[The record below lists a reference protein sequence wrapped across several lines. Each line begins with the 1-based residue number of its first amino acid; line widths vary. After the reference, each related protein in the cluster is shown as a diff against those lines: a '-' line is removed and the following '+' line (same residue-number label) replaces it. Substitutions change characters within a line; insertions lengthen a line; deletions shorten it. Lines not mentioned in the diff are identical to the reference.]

1 MKSHRKPIVN
11 TFPASV
17 TRRSVLSGFI
27 GAAVVSTISACGFRL
42 KGAVD
47 LPYKALAITGNPSPQ
62 LRGDIQTAVLTGTA
76 VKVAI
81 NPRDADLLLEILNET
96 TTQEI
101 LAYNANG
108 QISAYRL
115 TVRVTFRAFDTTGT
129 EVVPETEIYLTRDLD
144 FSVSTVLAND
154 AQIQGFLGLMRRD
167 LAIQILR
174 RVSASAKAPKSRNF

>member
-1 MKSHRKPIVN
+1 MKITRQERKVAAPINRV
-11 TFPASV
+11 
-17 TRRSVLSGFI
+17 RRSALAMMGLTMLGS
-27 GAAVVSTISACGFRL
+27 ISACGFRL

-115 TVRVTFRAFDTTGT
+115 TVRVTFRAFDTAGV
-129 EVVPETEIYLTRDLD
+129 EVVPESEIYLTRDLD

-174 RVSASAKAPKSRNF
+174 RISASARVSKSKGF

>member
-1 MKSHRKPIVN
+1 MKITRQERKVVAPINRV
-11 TFPASV
+11 
-17 TRRSVLSGFI
+17 RRSALAMMGLTMLGS
-27 GAAVVSTISACGFRL
+27 ISACGFRL

-47 LPYKALAITGNPSPQ
+47 LPYKALAITGNSSPQ

-115 TVRVTFRAFDTTGT
+115 TVRVTFRAFDTAGV
-129 EVVPETEIYLTRDLD
+129 EVVPESEIYLTRDLD

-174 RVSASAKAPKSRNF
+174 RISASARVSKSKGF

>member
-1 MKSHRKPIVN
+1 MKSHRKHIVN

-27 GAAVVSTISACGFRL
+27 GAAVVSAISACGFRL

-81 NPRDADLLLEILNET
+81 
-96 TTQEI
+96 TQEM
-101 LAYNANG
+101 
-108 QISAYRL
+108 Q
-115 TVRVTFRAFDTTGT
+115 T
-129 EVVPETEIYLTRDLD
+129 
-144 FSVSTVLAND
+144 
-154 AQIQGFLGLMRRD
+154 
-167 LAIQILR
+167 
-174 RVSASAKAPKSRNF
+174 

>member
-1 MKSHRKPIVN
+1 MKTLHQELLSKS
-11 TFPASV
+11 PATV
-17 TRRSVLSGFI
+17 TRRSVLAFF
-27 GAAVVSTISACGFRL
+27 GAAILGSIGGCGFRL

-115 TVRVTFRAFDTTGT
+115 TVRVTFRAFDTAGV
-129 EVVPETEIYLTRDLD
+129 EVVPESEIYLTRDLD

-174 RVSASAKAPKSRNF
+174 RISASARVSKSKGF

>member
-1 MKSHRKPIVN
+1 MKTEHIAKRGVLPIN
-11 TFPASV
+11 IA
-17 TRRSVLSGFI
+17 RRSTLSLF
-27 GAAVVSTISACGFRL
+27 GAAAIGLVTACGFRL

-62 LRGDIQTAVLTGTA
+62 LRADIQTAVLTGTA

-81 NPRDADLLLEILNET
+81 NPRDADLMLDILNET
-96 TTQEI
+96 TNQEI
-101 LAYNANG
+101 LAFNANG

-115 TVRVTFRAFDTTGT
+115 NVRVVFRAFDTAGN
-129 EVVPETEIYLTRDLD
+129 EVVPESEIYITRDLD

-174 RVSASAKAPKSRNF
+174 RVAASANAPKNKSF

>member
-1 MKSHRKPIVN
+1 MNTDRKTKISALQVN
-11 TFPASV
+11 IM
-17 TRRSVLSGFI
+17 RRSALVLFGS
-27 GAAVVSTISACGFRL
+27 AVLGSITACGFRL

-81 NPRDADLLLEILNET
+81 NPRDADLLLEIINET

-101 LAYNANG
+101 LAFNANG

-115 TVRVTFRAFDTTGT
+115 NIRVTFRTFDIAGT
-129 EVVPETEIYLTRDLD
+129 EIIPESEIYITRDLD

-154 AQIQGFLGLMRRD
+154 AQIQSFLGLMRRD

-174 RVSASAKAPKSRNF
+174 RVAASSNTTKNRNF

>member
-1 MKSHRKPIVN
+1 MKIKHTPKLN
-11 TFPASV
+11 FAK
-17 TRRSVLSGFI
+17 RSTLGIF
-27 GAAVVSTISACGFRL
+27 GAAVLSSITACGFRL

-47 LPYKALAITGNPSPQ
+47 LPYKSLAITGNPSPQ
-62 LRGDIQTAVLTGTA
+62 LRADIQTAVLTGTA

-81 NPRDADLLLEILNET
+81 NPRDAELLLEIVNET
-96 TTQEI
+96 TNQEI

-115 TVRVTFRAFDTTGT
+115 TVRVIFRAFDTAGN
-129 EVVPETEIYLTRDLD
+129 EVVPESEIYITRDLD

-174 RVSASAKAPKSRNF
+174 RVAASANAPKNKSF

>member
-1 MKSHRKPIVN
+1 MKTLHQESLSKS
-11 TFPASV
+11 PATV
-17 TRRSVLSGFI
+17 TRRSALVFF
-27 GAAVVSTISACGFRL
+27 GAAILGSIAGCGFRL

-115 TVRVTFRAFDTTGT
+115 TVRVTFRAFDTAGV
-129 EVVPETEIYLTRDLD
+129 EVVPESEIYLTRDLD

-174 RVSASAKAPKSRNF
+174 RISASARVSKSKGF